1 MSFVESTPK
10 YDNGDQIV
18 LFKCIVDFVHAL
30 REMFGEKQHSLELY
44 DLLMDKTGIIHQ
56 EPIKKH
62 IQIFHHF
69 VLQNENAILKK
80 DTSLM
85 EIWKIQYSDK
95 VYIDMKHIFELAS
108 EETKKTIWIH
118 LLTITAVLLPTSPA
132 KEMLTKKKQPKK
144 NTEEGKEDD
153 FLKNIVEKVG
163 KHIDPTKSSDPAG
176 MMTNIM
182 ESGVFT
188 ELVQDM
194 NENINNGNIDLGK
207 MMGSLQTMMGNVS
220 DMLQHNSNKPQLE

>member
-44 DLLMDKTGIIHQ
+44 DLLLDKTGIIHQ

-80 DTSLM
+80 DVDLM
-85 EIWKIQYSDK
+85 EVWKIQYSEK
-95 VYIDMKHIFELAS
+95 VYIDMKDIFKLA
-108 EETKKTIWIH
+108 EDETKKTIWIH
-118 LLTITAVLLPTSPA
+118 LLTITAVLLPMSPA
-132 KEMLTKKKQPKK
+132 KELLSKKKATKK
-144 NTEEGKEDD
+144 TEGKEDD

-163 KHIDPTKSSDPAG
+163 KHIDPTKASDPAA
-176 MMTNIM
+176 MMSNIM

-188 ELVQDM
+188 ELVEDM
-194 NENINNGNIDLGK
+194 NNNITNGNIDLGK
-207 MMGSLQTMMGNVS
+207 MMGSLQSMMGNVS
-220 DMLQHNSNKPQLE
+220 DMLQQNSNNKPQLE

>member
-44 DLLMDKTGIIHQ
+44 DLLLDKTGIIHQ

-80 DTSLM
+80 DVDLM
-85 EIWKIQYSDK
+85 EVWKIQYSEK
-95 VYIDMKHIFELAS
+95 VYIDMKDIFKLA
-108 EETKKTIWIH
+108 EDETKKTIWIH
-118 LLTITAVLLPTSPA
+118 LLTITAVLLPMSPA
-132 KEMLTKKKQPKK
+132 KELLSKKKTTKK
-144 NTEEGKEDD
+144 TEGKEDD

-163 KHIDPTKSSDPAG
+163 KHIDPTKASDPAA
-176 MMTNIM
+176 MMSNII

-188 ELVQDM
+188 ELVEDM
-194 NENINNGNIDLGK
+194 NNNITNGNIDLGK
-207 MMGSLQTMMGNVS
+207 MMGSLQSMMGNVS
-220 DMLQHNSNKPQLE
+220 DMLQQNYNNKPQLE